1 MVTVEPVFAMFE
13 VSGVGTNCSLE
24 SSLVV
29 TKEHSSSF
37 TVTDQVSDHAV
48 LEQTIC
54 VHSLQTYTHTNLYT
68 YPSGHV
74 VKREWLQS
82 LGQKC
87 S

>member
-24 SSLVV
+24 DSLVV

-37 TVTDQVSDHAV
+37 TVPDQVGDHAV
-48 LEQTIC
+48 LEQTTC
-54 VHSLQTYTHTNLYT
+54 VHSLQTYYT
-68 YPSGHV
+68 YPSGHI